1 MLLIISKFIRTL
13 KHLPMKKILLL
24 AASILFLVAS
34 CTLEK
39 RVYRNGFN
47 VQWHAMNGHSKN
59 DKSTEITSTEEVE
72 TVAKV
77 VISPMENRQTATV
90 YELPTQEV
98 ITIAKNDEA
107 SIQSNS
113 IATTPLVVSV
123 KGIADQTISVNQK
136 NKEAKQISKQEIKA
150 LKKVVKSQKK
160 SDDVPIGLLYVLCF
174 FIPFVAVGLATEW
187 DVTTVIVNL
196 LWTLLCGIPGI
207 IHAFIVVSRNA

>member
-1 MLLIISKFIRTL
+1 
-13 KHLPMKKILLL
+13 MKKILLV

-34 CTLEK
+34 CTVEQ

-47 VQWHAMNGHSKN
+47 VQWHAMNGHSKK
-59 DKSTEITSTEEVE
+59 DKNVELTSIEETE

-77 VISPMENRQTATV
+77 VISPKDNSKTASV
-90 YELPTQEV
+90 YEMPTQEV
-98 ITIAKNDEA
+98 ITVAQNDEA

-113 IATTPLVVSV
+113 IATTAPVVNV
-123 KGIADQTISVNQK
+123 KGMADQTIAVNQDI
-136 NKEAKQISKQEIKA
+136 KESKQISKQEIKA
-150 LKKVVKSQKK
+150 LKKAVKSQKK

-174 FIPFVAVGLATEW
+174 FIPFIAVGIATDW

-207 IHAFIVVSRNA
+207 IHALIIVGRNS